1 MNDKKATQPYRR
13 HGGSCS
19 IQTEDQ
25 TRHHIPLSQSL
36 IQSKVLPLILQ
47 RQRGEEAEEEKFE
60 ASSVGS

>member
-1 MNDKKATQPYRR
+1 MNDKKATQPYHR

-25 TRHHIPLSQSL
+25 TSYHIPLSQSL
-36 IQSKVLPLILQ
+36 IHNKVLPLILQ
-47 RQRGEEAEEEKFE
+47 RQRGEEAAEEKSE

>member
-1 MNDKKATQPYRR
+1 MNDKKATQPYCR

-25 TRHHIPLSQSL
+25 TSYHIPLSQSL
-36 IQSKVLPLILQ
+36 IHNKVLPLILQ
-47 RQRGEEAEEEKFE
+47 RQRGEEAAEEKSE